1 MDNEDDDQVSPWF
14 MSSGVPVEDTPPAEN
29 ALEVK
34 RALDRSNN
42 NLWAGW
48 SVAALPPWIVQV
60 S

>member
-42 NLWAGW
+42 NL
-48 SVAALPPWIVQV
+48 
-60 S
+60 